1 MRVYEAVRGTKQ
13 TTLEKTLMV
22 SMPSQP
28 GSMTDNPL
36 QKKTSHLPNESDDT
50 CGKKELSGAYSP
62 FFSSSSLYGLEMVL
76 ISEPVFHLPPILST
90 EPCMELIE
98 PSDVVTHRDEQFY
111 STWVR

>member
-50 CGKKELSGAYSP
+50 CGKK
-62 FFSSSSLYGLEMVL
+62 
-76 ISEPVFHLPPILST
+76 
-90 EPCMELIE
+90 
-98 PSDVVTHRDEQFY
+98 
-111 STWVR
+111 